1 MDNRK
6 IGAFI
11 AERRKAIGLTQQM
24 LADRLGLTN
33 KAVSKWETGD
43 GLPDITVL
51 PALDENLGVTVD
63 ELLAGER
70 RPKDPNL
77 GLETQKYLEERARR
91 RQRIGLLAVAVTGAC
106 GALLRTSEWLYWVL
120 LLVSIAGYI
129 GAHVYFP
136 GREPLRRRVL
146 FGALWGAGM
155 KGLPVAALYAQW
167 MRARMA
173 DGSTPKKVIKDLVI
187 DYYEWTGKPVVL
199 GMINHTTTQIMD
211 FFTAYSWLLEIVAV
225 LLTMAIGILIAGLTW
240 KLQHRKQ
247 NKHEPES

>member
-51 PALDENLGVTVD
+51 PALAENLGVTVD

-91 RQRIGLLAVAVTGAC
+91 RQRIGLLAVAVIGAC

-129 GAHVYFP
+129 GVHVYFP
-136 GREPLRRRVL
+136 GREPLRRRAVRCSVGGWDERL
-146 FGALWGAGM
+146 AGGCAVCAVDACAHGRWQHPEKSDQRFG
-155 KGLPVAALYAQW
+155 
-167 MRARMA
+167 
-173 DGSTPKKVIKDLVI
+173 
-187 DYYEWTGKPVVL
+187 
-199 GMINHTTTQIMD
+199 H
-211 FFTAYSWLLEIVAV
+211 
-225 LLTMAIGILIAGLTW
+225 
-240 KLQHRKQ
+240 
-247 NKHEPES
+247 